1 MISALVLGFSGLSH
15 GENHIRTEIWN
26 DILIP
31 NSDIISDAGTRY
43 MVFPPTTHPVR
54 LYLIDT
60 GIAHQS
66 EWFSRNPK
74 LQFGPSYAP
83 LPTSTATLHGTRML
97 DIIAGPESGA
107 VAGTPIEV
115 ISMNIYAADGLSTTV
130 GAVADA
136 VFEAVDLEDQT
147 GNPAI
152 PAVICLASGS
162 PVLETSAILERAI
175 DSAVEAGIP
184 VLVSAGNSGQ
194 NASSFIPSKYGS
206 KDGVICV
213 GAYGRTLQP
222 LPMSNVG
229 PAVDLVAP
237 GESVKTLA
245 LPLPARGGFQGMTG
259 TSPATAIATAAAIYQ
274 LSKNP
279 QLSPA
284 ELEEILG
291 TSVAPPAPKIL
302 DHGITMIGVE
312 KFFDVSFVSCQLL
325 VGNAAGG
332 FSAHSGQTVGFEWS
346 QDLVNWDA
354 ARFTDLGPP
363 VEVSGGWRYTARS
376 KMPVLSSIRLAD
388 LTAQEGWSRLITSV
402 RIHDVTVNLPRAPY
416 QLPLQAAEL
425 QQDLRGAGFPGA
437 IVESPGAG
445 YRIHVPEVLYT
456 TPNPGSWIAWPPSF
470 AGYDPLSGE
479 PMISSDRLQKH
490 LPPAGRHP
498 GRSARAD
505 SETAD
510 QRTLIRAG
518 GRTCFLPPH
527 ISSIK
532 RVGFSMQSLMRI
544 RKVTASLPSTRRWS

>member
-1 MISALVLGFSGLSH
+1 MAIFSRPRRAIRQSSLRSLKPMKQNSIRSSPESHLAAGLLMISALCLGFSGL
-15 GENHIRTEIWN
+15 GQYEDHIKTEIGN
-26 DILIP
+26 DVLIP
-31 NSDIISDAGTRY
+31 HSDIISAAGTRY
-43 MVFPPTTHPVR
+43 MVFPATTHPVR

-60 GIAHQS
+60 GIAHQA

-136 VFEAVDLEDQT
+136 VFEAVDLEGQT

-213 GAYGRTLQP
+213 GAYGKNLQP

-237 GESVKTLA
+237 GEGVKTLA
-245 LPLPARGGFQGMTG
+245 LPLPTRGGFQGMTG

-284 ELEEILG
+284 GLEEILG
-291 TSVAPPAPKIL
+291 TSVAIPAPTTL
-302 DHGITMIGVE
+302 ACSVTSDNDE
-312 KFFDVSFVSCQLL
+312 KFLDVSFVSGQLL
-325 VGNAAGG
+325 AGNAASG
-332 FSAHSGQTVGFEWS
+332 FSSHPGQSVAIEWSLDLQNWTVG
-346 QDLVNWDA
+346 
-354 ARFTDLGPP
+354 RFTELGPP
-363 VEVSGGWRYTARS
+363 VEVSGGWRYSARS
-376 KMPVLSSIRLAD
+376 TMPVLTRTRFAD
-388 LTAQEGWSRLITSV
+388 LTAVQFAPRLITSV
-402 RIHDVTVNLPRAPY
+402 SINDAAVSLPRAPY
-416 QLPLQAAEL
+416 QLPLQSSLL
-425 QQDLRGAGFPGA
+425 QEDLRAAGFSGAIVGGNGAGF
-437 IVESPGAG
+437 
-445 YRIHVPEVLYT
+445 RIHVPDVLYS
-456 TPNPGSWIAWPPSF
+456 TPNPGSWITWPPF
-470 AGYDPLSGE
+470 VAGYDPLTGD
-479 PMISSDRLQKH
+479 PMIS
-490 LPPAGRHP
+490 
-498 GRSARAD
+498 
-505 SETAD
+505 
-510 QRTLIRAG
+510 G
-518 GRTCFLPPH
+518 G
-527 ISSIK
+527 I
-532 RVGFSMQSLMRI
+532 GFSGTYHLNDGTPVDPPVQMARLRTI
-544 RKVTASLPSTRRWS
+544 EAP